1 MTMTIYELFDQIANN
16 GEQKDFRYLHS
27 KVSKETY
34 ENIVEST
41 EVMTILVI
49 VI

>member
-27 KVSKETY
+27 KVSKGTY
-34 ENIVEST
+34 GNVAESA
-41 EVMTILVI
+41 
-49 VI
+49 